1 MKRLS
6 VMALMV
12 LTSSML
18 LFGCGKTEEQLPT
31 EPTVEETTPE
41 GTETPEVTETPEET
55 VDPFADDE
63 VAPEGM
69 VRSQL
74 TNEFVSEEVAKKR
87 PIAIMINNIINA
99 VPHSG
104 VSQSSI
110 IAIIRVRFPSTTH
123 S

>member
-1 MKRLS
+1 MKKLS

-18 LFGCGKTEEQLPT
+18 LFGCGKTEELPT
-31 EPTVEETTPE
+31 EPATPVEETTPE
-41 GTETPEVTETPEET
+41 VTETPEATETPEET

-74 TNEFVSEEVAKKR
+74 TNEFVSEEIAKKR
-87 PIAIMINNIINA
+87 PIAIMINDMINA

-104 VSQSSI
+104 V
-110 IAIIRVRFPSTTH
+110 
-123 S
+123 